1 MVADV
6 ESEINIPTK
15 TSDLTNDSGYITTSS
30 LPTKT
35 SDLTNDSGYI
45 TSSSLPT
52 KTSDLTNDSGFI
64 TKTVNN
70 LTNYELKTATGNTI
84 DLSIDSTTYVMTLAL
99 KNSAGTTI
107 STDSVDLPL
116 ETMVVGASYDS
127 ATKKIILTLQSGATV
142 DFSVA
147 DLVSGLQTEITST
160 NKLSADL
167 VDDSSATHKF
177 VTSSDKTKLSGIETG
192 AQANKIES
200 IKVNGTAQ
208 TITSKAVNF
217 AVDSSYIHTD
227 NNYTTTEKNKL
238 AGIQSGAEAN
248 VNADWNASSGDAQI
262 LNKPYI
268 PIKTS
273 DLTNDSGFTSLL
285 RKEAGTYK
293 TKTNLG
299 RYVLCFSN
307 DTNGFLIP
315 TTAEDNNTGTNK
327 QLNTGSFN
335 PWGNIYFYNS
345 TTPLSAN
352 ATVPATSLY
361 YQGVVDLRYSF
372 NIETPLTP
380 NESVYLIAYPGG
392 KDSWLVDKT
401 HYGTDSITQTLPDSE
416 GEEYNFLYIY
426 LGQACSSY
434 EIELCP
440 NHPVYYVQD
449 EKYGADFYTGVHFFS
464 IYTSDIDNI
473 WSSEPE

>member
-6 ESEINIPTK
+6 ESEINI
-15 TSDLTNDSGYITTSS
+15 
-30 LPTKT
+30 PTKT

-177 VTSSDKTKLSGIETG
+177 VTSSDKTKLTGIETG
-192 AQANKIES
+192 AEVNKIDS
-200 IKVNGTAQ
+200 IKVNNSTQ
-208 TITSKAVNF
+208 TITNKAVNIT
-217 AVDSSYIHTD
+217 VPT
-227 NNYTTTEKNKL
+227 
-238 AGIQSGAEAN
+238 
-248 VNADWNASSGDAQI
+248 
-262 LNKPYI
+262 
-268 PIKTS
+268 KTS
-273 DLTNDSGFTSLL
+273 DLTNDSG
-285 RKEAGTYK
+285 Y
-293 TKTNLG
+293 
-299 RYVLCFSN
+299 
-307 DTNGFLIP
+307 
-315 TTAEDNNTGTNK
+315 TTNTGTV
-327 QLNTGSFN
+327 TS
-335 PWGNIYFYNS
+335 I
-345 TTPLSAN
+345 
-352 ATVPATSLY
+352 ATS
-361 YQGVVDLRYSF
+361 GA
-372 NIETPLTP
+372 IT
-380 NESVYLIAYPGG
+380 GG
-392 KDSWLVDKT
+392 T
-401 HYGTDSITQTLPDSE
+401 ITTTGTISHS
-416 GEEYNFLYIY
+416 
-426 LGQACSSY
+426 
-434 EIELCP
+434 
-440 NHPVYYVQD
+440 
-449 EKYGADFYTGVHFFS
+449 
-464 IYTSDIDNI
+464 TSAGYKHIP
-473 WSSEPE
+473 SGRF

>member
-6 ESEINIPTK
+6 ESEINI
-15 TSDLTNDSGYITTSS
+15 
-30 LPTKT
+30 PTKT

-70 LTNYELKTATGNTI
+70 LTNYELKTDTGHSI
-84 DLSIDSTTYVMTLAL
+84 DLSINSTTYVMTLNL

-107 STDSVDLPL
+107 STDTVDLPL
-116 ETMVVGASYDS
+116 ETMVVSASYDS
-127 ATKKIILTLQSGATV
+127 QTKEIVLTLQSGSTTR
-142 DFSVA
+142 FSVA

-208 TITSKAVNF
+208 TITSKAVNITVPTKTSDLTNDSNF
-217 AVDSSYIHTD
+217 AVDSSYVHTD

-262 LNKPYI
+262 LNKPSI
-268 PIKTS
+268 PTKTS

-299 RYVLCFSN
+299 RYVLCLSQYPLN
-307 DTNGFLIP
+307 YSYGVLLPVN
-315 TTAEDNNTGTNK
+315 AEDNNTGTDK
-327 QLNTGSFN
+327 TITTEMFDPFGS
-335 PWGNIYFYNS
+335 IYFYNS
-345 TTPLSAN
+345 TTPLSAGDFI
-352 ATVPATSLY
+352 PATSLY
-361 YQGVVDLRYSF
+361 SQGIVDLRYSF
-372 NIETPLTP
+372 NLFNATGRPVRIDTP
-380 NESVYLIAYPGG
+380 VYLCCEMDIVNGEFYIVGLRNQMPTYE
-392 KDSWLVDKT
+392 DDK
-401 HYGTDSITQTLPDSE
+401 
-416 GEEYNFLYIY
+416 FYIY
-426 LGQACSSY
+426 LGMGINSN
-434 EIELCP
+434 EIELSY
-440 NHPVYYVQD
+440 NHPVYYYSDGEIRLFTNEDRFKPIPNYQID
-449 EKYGADFYTGVHFFS
+449 DLFNTGGGGDDPVV
-464 IYTSDIDNI
+464 
-473 WSSEPE
+473 